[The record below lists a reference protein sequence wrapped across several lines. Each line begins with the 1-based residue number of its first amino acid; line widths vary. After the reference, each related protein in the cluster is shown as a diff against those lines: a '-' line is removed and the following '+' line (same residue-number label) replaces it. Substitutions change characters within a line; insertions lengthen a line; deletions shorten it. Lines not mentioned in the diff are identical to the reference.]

1 MNKQKQP
8 HRRGPKPKD
17 EALVLRDQY
26 WALFVKSKFPDESYA
41 SLERV
46 LYPHLKITRREDSL
60 GYSQPCTPSKIAR
73 GKHGLS
79 RTLGA
84 LPAVVERAEALVPG
98 AIEAFTSILWTALMP
113 PLMSTH
119 DGDRRGSI
127 SIEVTSRL
135 NARHFAPKSAVH
147 AGLGLLNV
155 QGIRRLS
162 RLRHLDALGLLLC
175 YCPVHMKPSKLSLTA
190 EAYVLYL
197 LQRCCDKDPG
207 LMAIKSS
214 LIKLLSARFRIQA
227 NTRCSYAGKVFL
239 APRVSS
245 FAVGLRSLL
254 DP

>member
-1 MNKQKQP
+1 MVNRFWNT
-8 HRRGPKPKD
+8 H
-17 EALVLRDQY
+17 
-26 WALFVKSKFPDESYA
+26 A
-41 SLERV
+41 SLERA
-46 LYPHLKITRREDSL
+46 LYPHLKVTRRQDLL
-60 GYSQPCTPSKIAR
+60 GYSQPFALSKVVQ
-73 GKHGLS
+73 GKRGLS
-79 RTLGA
+79 SSVGVQ
-84 LPAVVERAEALVPG
+84 PPVVLRAEDLAPG

-113 PLMSTH
+113 PLRSQH
-119 DGDRRGSI
+119 EENQRGSI

-162 RLRHLDALGLLLC
+162 RLRHRDALGLLLC

-197 LQRCCDKDPG
+197 LQKCCDKDPA

-214 LIKLLSARFRIQA
+214 LIRLLNDRFRIQA
-227 NTRCSYAGKVFL
+227 NTRCSDADNNFL

>member
-1 MNKQKQP
+1 
-8 HRRGPKPKD
+8 
-17 EALVLRDQY
+17 
-26 WALFVKSKFPDESYA
+26 
-41 SLERV
+41 
-46 LYPHLKITRREDSL
+46 
-60 GYSQPCTPSKIAR
+60 
-73 GKHGLS
+73 
-79 RTLGA
+79 
-84 LPAVVERAEALVPG
+84 
-98 AIEAFTSILWTALMP
+98 
-113 PLMSTH
+113 MSTH

-245 FAVGLRSLL
+245 FAVGLRLLL